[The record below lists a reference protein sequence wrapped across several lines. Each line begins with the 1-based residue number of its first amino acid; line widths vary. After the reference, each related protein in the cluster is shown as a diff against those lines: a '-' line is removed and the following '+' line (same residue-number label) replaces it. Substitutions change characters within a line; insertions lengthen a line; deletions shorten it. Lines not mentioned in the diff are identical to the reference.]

1 MDGQIQET
9 SSKVKFILPTVI
21 IALIVF
27 AAIGFYLYKSGNMG
41 EEVEESGIEEVSEQT
56 QVLSPSV
63 FTATSG
69 TYKNGNYSVTG
80 NYVSPGGPRELN
92 VAVTLDGNIIKE
104 AEVTGTA
111 TDATSKRF
119 QGEFIQNFKPMI
131 IGKNIDEVNLSKVA
145 GSSLSPIGFNDA
157 LAKIKKEA
165 SS

>member
-9 SSKVKFILPTVI
+9 SGKTKFILPTVV

-27 AAIGFYLYKSGNMG
+27 AAIGFYLYKSGTMG
-41 EEVEESGIEEVSEQT
+41 EEAEESGIEETTEQT
-56 QVLSPSV
+56 QIPSPSV

-69 TYKNGNYSVTG
+69 TYKSGNYAVTG

-92 VAVTLDGNIIKE
+92 VTVTLDGNTIKE
-104 AEVTGTA
+104 AEVTGNA

-119 QGEFIQNFKPMI
+119 QAEFIQNFKPMV
-131 IGKNIDEVNLSKVA
+131 IGKNIDEVNLTKVA
-145 GSSLSPIGFNDA
+145 GSSLSPKGFNDA

-165 SS
+165 GV